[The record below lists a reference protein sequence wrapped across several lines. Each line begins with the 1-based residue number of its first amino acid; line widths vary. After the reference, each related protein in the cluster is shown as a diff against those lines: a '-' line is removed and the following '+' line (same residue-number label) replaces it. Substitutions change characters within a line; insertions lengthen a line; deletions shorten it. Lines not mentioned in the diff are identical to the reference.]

1 MRTAKDKW
9 RSLTDKE
16 VWSVENALSDCY
28 PLPDFMA
35 KVPIP
40 LFPDEE
46 ILPSQIKDQHKVP
59 NELYALWVAAIA
71 REQSLDQFIKAR
83 SPGDLMRFWHLMEKA
98 HKRVHY
104 SLRAASEDP
113 GEVVTGTYLTLAIY
127 HMGLELVMSKLEP
140 YLLKNM
146 G

>member
-1 MRTAKDKW
+1 MAIDRW
-9 RSLTDKE
+9 RGLTDE
-16 VWSVENALSDCY
+16 EAWLVENALSDCY
-28 PLPDFMA
+28 PMPDFMA

-40 LFPDEE
+40 LFPNEGF
-46 ILPSQIKDQHKVP
+46 LPAEIKDQHKVP
-59 NELYALWVAAIA
+59 DEFYTLWVAAIA

-140 YLLKNM
+140 YLLKNR